1 MNLLL
6 NPDKNSKILQLYHKS
21 SKLILP
27 LAISN
32 YYLKYTEKY
41 NTNIVYKT
49 ISITNILN
57 MGIHSYISTSAIIT
71 DYIKIK
77 NIKTIARTSSLI
89 LHSTSILGFIYKINE
104 INIS

>member
-1 MNLLL
+1 MNVLL

-32 YYLKYTEKY
+32 YYLKY

-49 ISITNILN
+49 ISMANILN

-77 NIKTIARTSSLI
+77 NIKTLARTSSLI
-89 LHSTSILGFIYKINE
+89 LHSTSIFGFIYKINE

>member
-1 MNLLL
+1 MNVLL

-32 YYLKYTEKY
+32 YYLKY

-49 ISITNILN
+49 ISMTNILN

-77 NIKTIARTSSLI
+77 NIKTLARTSSLI
-89 LHSTSILGFIYKINE
+89 LHSTSIFGFIYKINE

>member
-1 MNLLL
+1 
-6 NPDKNSKILQLYHKS
+6 
-21 SKLILP
+21 
-27 LAISN
+27 
-32 YYLKYTEKY
+32 
-41 NTNIVYKT
+41 
-49 ISITNILN
+49 

-89 LHSTSILGFIYKINE
+89 LHTTSILGFIYKINE